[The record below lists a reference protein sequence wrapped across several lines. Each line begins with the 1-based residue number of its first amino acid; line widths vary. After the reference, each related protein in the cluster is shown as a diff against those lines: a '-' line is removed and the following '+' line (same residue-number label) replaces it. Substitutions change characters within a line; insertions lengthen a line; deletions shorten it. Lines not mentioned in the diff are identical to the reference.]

1 MYQTNIQND
10 ISIQGARVA
19 VNLQNSSHKPG
30 VSPADPGRSLFE
42 GEPMVLVVTELSN
55 NPVLGCSLPQ
65 QHTRRRRDGL
75 HELLASHAS
84 S

>member
-1 MYQTNIQND
+1 MYKANIENY

-42 GEPMVLVVTELSN
+42 G
-55 NPVLGCSLPQ
+55 CSLPQ
-65 QHTRRRRDGL
+65 QHTRRRRDSL